1 MRVRGNRAR
10 GAVTN
15 TVSGANTVK
24 SGSSGTAR
32 RAATEEEHMSV
43 PAQGFV
49 RCRQADG
56 VATVELVNAKSMNIL
71 GSAAIEE
78 LTAEFRRLAREDDCR
93 VVVLRGSGDKAF
105 IGGADINEMAGLDQA
120 AAEAFIS
127 RLAALCEA
135 VRACPAPVIA
145 RLSGWCLGAGLEVAV
160 SCDLRV
166 AGAAATFG
174 MPEVA
179 VGIPSVIHAALIP
192 AMIGASRAAWLLLT
206 GETTDAGTAA
216 SWGLVH
222 AVVPDDE
229 LDARIARLAA
239 RMAGLGPAAVR
250 QQKRL
255 LNEWIGTTPQRA
267 IADSIPQFGLA
278 FLTGEP
284 RRYMTRFIERQ
295 AARGR

>member
-1 MRVRGNRAR
+1 MTVPVRR
-10 GAVTN
+10 
-15 TVSGANTVK
+15 
-24 SGSSGTAR
+24 
-32 RAATEEEHMSV
+32 
-43 PAQGFV
+43 FV
-49 RCRQADG
+49 RRREADG
-56 VATVELVNAKSMNIL
+56 VVTVEFAGAKSMNIL
-71 GSAAIEE
+71 GTAAIEE

-93 VVVLRGSGDKAF
+93 VIVLRGAGDKAF
-105 IGGADINEMAGLDQA
+105 IGGADINEMQGLDQA

-166 AGAAATFG
+166 AGAGAAFG

-206 GETTDAGTAA
+206 GETIDAGTAA

-222 AVVPDDE
+222 DVVPDDE
-229 LDARIARLAA
+229 LDARITQLAD
-239 RMAGLGPAAVR
+239 RMAGLGPQAVR

-255 LNEWIGTTPQRA
+255 LNQWADMTPARA
-267 IADSIPQFGLA
+267 IEDSIAQFGLA

-284 RRYMTRFIERQ
+284 RHYMTRFTQRQ
-295 AARGR
+295 AARRKQQGRPL

>member
-1 MRVRGNRAR
+1 MNGPQR
-10 GAVTN
+10 
-15 TVSGANTVK
+15 
-24 SGSSGTAR
+24 
-32 RAATEEEHMSV
+32 
-43 PAQGFV
+43 FV
-49 RCRQADG
+49 RRRQADG
-56 VATVELVNAKSMNIL
+56 VVTVELVSAKSLNIL

-78 LTAEFRRLAREDDCR
+78 LTAEFVRLARADDCR
-93 VVVLRGSGDKAF
+93 VIVLRGTGDKAF
-105 IGGADINEMAGLDQA
+105 IGGADINEMAGLDQV
-120 AAEAFIS
+120 AAEAFIG

-166 AGAAATFG
+166 AGAGAVFG

-179 VGIPSVIHAALIP
+179 VGIPSVVHAALIP

-206 GETTDAGTAA
+206 GETIDAGTAG

-222 AVVPDDE
+222 DVVPDDE

-239 RMAGLGPAAVR
+239 RLAALGPAAVR

-255 LNEWIGTTPQRA
+255 LNEWIDMTPSRA
-267 IADSIPQFGLA
+267 IEDSIAQFGLA

-284 RRYMTRFIERQ
+284 QHYMTQFTERQ
-295 AARGR
+295 AARRKY

>member
-1 MRVRGNRAR
+1 M
-10 GAVTN
+10 T
-15 TVSGANTVK
+15 
-24 SGSSGTAR
+24 
-32 RAATEEEHMSV
+32 V

-49 RCRQADG
+49 RRRQADG

-78 LTAEFRRLAREDDCR
+78 LTDEFRRLAREEDCR
-93 VVVLRGSGDKAF
+93 VVVLRGAGEKAF

-135 VRACPAPVIA
+135 VRACPVPVIA

-166 AGAAATFG
+166 AGAGATFG

-206 GETTDAGTAA
+206 GETIDAGRAA

-222 AVVPDDE
+222 DVVPDDE
-229 LDARIARLAA
+229 LETRIARLAA
-239 RMAGLGPAAVR
+239 RMAALGPQAVR

-255 LNEWIGTTPQRA
+255 LNEWVDVTPQRA
-267 IADSIPQFGLA
+267 IADSVAQFGLA
-278 FLTGEP
+278 FRTGEP
-284 RRYMTRFIERQ
+284 RQYMTRFIERQ
-295 AARGR
+295 AARKR